1 MSTDVIM
8 ARQEDRHHY
17 RQHQGRRLR
26 WVAIGAMLLLGIF
39 LLDMTLGPGKL
50 GLGQVVATLMDPD
63 GADVKSRFI
72 IWDIRLPVAL
82 MAVLVG
88 AALGGAGALMQT
100 ILNNPLAEPFTL
112 GISHAAAF
120 GAALAIAFGAPLL
133 PWEWAQGYMIT
144 LNAFLFA
151 CLSAGVIFLVSR
163 MRGST
168 QETMILTGI
177 AILFVFSALNAML
190 QFAAS
195 AETLQQIVFWAMGS
209 LGRATW
215 PKVGVAAALL
225 VLACVLLSR
234 SAWRLTALRMGD
246 EAAEAMGV
254 NVTRIRLVV
263 LLLSSLLAA
272 VAVAFVGII
281 GFVGLVGPHMARMLL
296 GEDQRFFLPGSML
309 FGAILLTIAEILSKS
324 IIPGILLPI
333 GITTSLIGVPFFVFL
348 LVVVRRRSWS

>member
-1 MSTDVIM
+1 MSEHAGVTAPD
-8 ARQEDRHHY
+8 APFHY
-17 RQHQGRRLR
+17 QRHQGKRTQ
-26 WVAIGAMLLLGIF
+26 WVAFGAALLLGIF
-39 LLDMTLGPGKL
+39 LLDMTIGPGQL
-50 GLGQVVATLMDPD
+50 GLGQVLNTLLSPD
-63 GADVKSRFI
+63 EAGIKSRFI
-72 IWDIRLPVAL
+72 VWDIRLPVAL
-82 MAVLVG
+82 MAILVG

-112 GISHAAAF
+112 GVSHAAAF
-120 GAALAIAFGAPLL
+120 GAALAIAFGTSLL
-133 PWEWAQGYMIT
+133 PWEWAQGYIIT
-144 LNAFLFA
+144 LNAFVFA
-151 CLSAGVIFLVSR
+151 CLSALVIFLVSR
-163 MRGST
+163 MRGAT

-225 VLACVLLSR
+225 ALACALLWR

-263 LLLSSLLAA
+263 LMLSSLLAA

-309 FGAILLTIAEILSKS
+309 FGAILLTVAEILSKT
-324 IIPGILLPI
+324 IIPGVLLPI

-348 LVVVRRRSWS
+348 LVVVRRRSAA